1 MIRSPNLR
9 TILARSLVAAMA
21 LEASACCDGAPP
33 AESRVVELREG
44 SKWNALVENCREDEA
59 ECETLCRLVMQEI
72 EDGAVSEYRNF
83 YRCELD
89 DTAALPRLY
98 MEYDDGSACGRR
110 AMVDADRLV
119 TEDQRKGASYFV
131 RAALLEA
138 EAVQAFHEMAGHLL
152 GFGAP
157 EALVKRCRRAA
168 QEELGHALS
177 VGKIARKL
185 GGDPTLLPNLRS
197 GAQIWRDAR
206 MGVAVHA
213 PTLFDFA
220 EHNAVEGC
228 VRESLGAVVALWQ
241 SLHSSDPE
249 LRRTLAFIAEEEV
262 AHAELSW
269 DIDRWCRSQLSEQEA
284 IALAASKRRA
294 GADLWR
300 RLSANDNESGGL
312 AGLPNTSASRQ
323 LLDRIAGS
331 TWAAAE
337 SKSCA

>member
-1 MIRSPNLR
+1 MIRTPSLR
-9 TILARSLVAAMA
+9 TILARSLVAVMA
-21 LEASACCDGAPP
+21 LEASACCEGEPP
-33 AESRVVELREG
+33 AESRVVQLRE
-44 SKWNALVENCREDEA
+44 SMKWNALVENCREDESQ
-59 ECETLCRLVMQEI
+59 CESLCRLVMQEI
-72 EDGAVSEYRNF
+72 ESETSFEHHIF

-89 DTAALPRLY
+89 DTASVPRLH
-98 MEYDDGSACGRR
+98 MEYDDGSSCGRR
-110 AMVDADRLV
+110 AMVDAARPVRENQHGD
-119 TEDQRKGASYFV
+119 ASYFV

-157 EALVKRCRRAA
+157 DSLVQRCRKAA

-177 VGKIARKL
+177 IGRIAREIS
-185 GGDPTLLPNLRS
+185 GDPTVLPTLRS
-197 GAQIWRDAR
+197 GDQIWRDAR
-206 MGVAVHA
+206 LGVAVHA

-228 VRESLGAVVALWQ
+228 VRESLGAAVALWQ
-241 SLHSSDPE
+241 SLHTSDPE

-269 DIDRWCRSQLSEQEA
+269 EIDSWCRSQLSEDEA
-284 IALAASKRRA
+284 RALDASKRRA
-294 GADLWR
+294 GADLWH
-300 RLSANDNESGGL
+300 RLSANDNESGAL
-312 AGLPNTSASRQ
+312 AGLPNTLASRE

-337 SKSCA
+337 GQSWA